1 MIYGEKVF
9 ALKDG
14 RMAVFRSPTEDDAD
28 ELSAMVRTRVM
39 ETNYFVR
46 RPEECESS
54 EQEVAVIRFINGSAR
69 SMMIVCEIE
78 GKIAGNGELRRE
90 PFEKTAH
97 RANISVGLLRP
108 YWGLGLGTML
118 LREMIGKAKEIG
130 VRQLELH
137 VIEGNERAM
146 VLYRKTGF
154 VTVGEHPNFVRLEDG
169 TLLREYLMAL
179 SLET

>member
-1 MIYGEKVF
+1 
-9 ALKDG
+9 
-14 RMAVFRSPTEDDAD
+14 
-28 ELSAMVRTRVM
+28 
-39 ETNYFVR
+39 
-46 RPEECESS
+46 
-54 EQEVAVIRFINGSAR
+54 
-69 SMMIVCEIE
+69 
-78 GKIAGNGELRRE
+78 
-90 PFEKTAH
+90 
-97 RANISVGLLRP
+97 
-108 YWGLGLGTML
+108 ML

-146 VLYRKTGF
+146 GLYRKTGF